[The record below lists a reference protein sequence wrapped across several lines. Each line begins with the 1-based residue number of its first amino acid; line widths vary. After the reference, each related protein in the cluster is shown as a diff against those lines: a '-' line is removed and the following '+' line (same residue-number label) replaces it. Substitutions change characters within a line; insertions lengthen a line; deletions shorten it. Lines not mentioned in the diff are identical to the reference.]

1 MRKNINKLVA
11 VAIGVSIMS
20 GSAIPAFAA
29 GTATTN
35 NTSAQNTSTITSVQV
50 PEKTKPVL
58 TLKNAIAAGIS
69 NSDTIAL
76 QVKKINLEED
86 KLEMADEFEEAD
98 DSDDNEYQKDK
109 QELAV
114 RQEKE
119 NKENLED
126 QIAQLITDQ
135 YNNIVAKEKELNK
148 LKKEI
153 EIRTK
158 EFKDTELRKKLGMK
172 TSIEL
177 KNEEIKIE
185 TLKNNEKAKEN
196 QLKNIKDYFKVL
208 TNADLSKYA
217 LVQDADYEVFKIN
230 GSVDNYLDNK
240 LDKYFK
246 YEKQS
251 SELLKDYL
259 KDNKVGKPDDAPDQD
274 NYSDSTDADGN
285 VTKSAEDKYEAALAG
300 YNAEVIQYRTYLE
313 QRYGSSAAA
322 VGLEE
327 KRKSYK
333 KILNESYASLL
344 DLENKINVMKSS
356 TAVDNK
362 QLSIAKLKYD
372 MGLITK
378 TEYNKQVLS
387 LDKED
392 LEVTLR
398 TYIDNYNKLKNYIQ
412 KPWLISGGSGAGEQ

>member
-11 VAIGVSIMS
+11 FAIGVSIMS
-20 GSAIPAFAA
+20 GSVIPAFAA
-29 GTATTN
+29 GTTTTN
-35 NTSAQNTSTITSVQV
+35 NTSAQNTSTITSVQAH
-50 PEKTKPVL
+50 EKSKPVL
-58 TLKNAIAAGIS
+58 TLKNAITTGLS
-69 NSDTIAL
+69 NSDRIAL
-76 QVKKINLEED
+76 QGKKIKLEED
-86 KLEMADEFEEAD
+86 KLDMADEFEDAD
-98 DSDDNEYQKDK
+98 DSDDNEYSKDK

-114 RQEKE
+114 KQEKE

-135 YNNIVAKEKELNK
+135 YNNIVAKDKELNK
-148 LKKEI
+148 LKKEV

-158 EFKDTELRKKLGMK
+158 EFKDTELRKKLGIK
-172 TSIEL
+172 TSIEM
-177 KNEEIKIE
+177 KTEEIKIE
-185 TLKNNEKAKEN
+185 TLKNTVKAKEN
-196 QLKNIKDYFKVL
+196 ELKNIKDYFKVL

-217 LVQDADYEVFKIN
+217 LVQDADYEVFRIN
-230 GSVDNYLDNK
+230 GSVDKYLDK
-240 LDKYFK
+240 VLDKYYR

-259 KDNKVGKPDDAPDQD
+259 KDNKVDKPDDKPDKD
-274 NYSDSTDADGN
+274 NYSDTTDADGN
-285 VTKSAEDKYEAALAG
+285 VVKSANDKYNSALAS
-300 YNAEVIQYRTYLE
+300 YNNEVIQYQTYLE

-327 KRKSYK
+327 KRKSDK

-398 TYIDNYNKLKNYIQ
+398 TYIDNYNKLKNNIQ
-412 KPWLISGGSGAGEQ
+412 KPWLISG

>member
-135 YNNIVAKEKELNK
+135 YNNIVAKDKELNK
-148 LKKEI
+148 LI
-153 EIRTK
+153 C
-158 EFKDTELRKKLGMK
+158 
-172 TSIEL
+172 
-177 KNEEIKIE
+177 
-185 TLKNNEKAKEN
+185 
-196 QLKNIKDYFKVL
+196 
-208 TNADLSKYA
+208 
-217 LVQDADYEVFKIN
+217 
-230 GSVDNYLDNK
+230 
-240 LDKYFK
+240 
-246 YEKQS
+246 
-251 SELLKDYL
+251 
-259 KDNKVGKPDDAPDQD
+259 
-274 NYSDSTDADGN
+274 
-285 VTKSAEDKYEAALAG
+285 
-300 YNAEVIQYRTYLE
+300 
-313 QRYGSSAAA
+313 
-322 VGLEE
+322 
-327 KRKSYK
+327 
-333 KILNESYASLL
+333 
-344 DLENKINVMKSS
+344 
-356 TAVDNK
+356 
-362 QLSIAKLKYD
+362 
-372 MGLITK
+372 
-378 TEYNKQVLS
+378 
-387 LDKED
+387 
-392 LEVTLR
+392 
-398 TYIDNYNKLKNYIQ
+398 
-412 KPWLISGGSGAGEQ
+412 